1 MSPTGAAIMGAFGAV
16 WWTIGVSTNGRAAVP
31 LYGVGLVIAAAIIVT
46 AWRRGSRS
54 RSQSPGE
61 ARRQGRLVGVASAVE
76 GVLIFLAV
84 NVLVNIKRP
93 DLIAPVGAIIVGLH
107 FLPLARWLPARLYYA
122 TAALLTLCGVAGF
135 FVADA
140 KARIVLVS
148 LGAASVLWLTC
159 GAVLM
164 MSGETG

>member
-61 ARRQGRLVGVASAVE
+61 ARRQGRLVGVASAS
-76 GVLIFLAV
+76 
-84 NVLVNIKRP
+84 R
-93 DLIAPVGAIIVGLH
+93 
-107 FLPLARWLPARLYYA
+107 
-122 TAALLTLCGVAGF
+122 
-135 FVADA
+135 
-140 KARIVLVS
+140 
-148 LGAASVLWLTC
+148 AS
-159 GAVLM
+159 
-164 MSGETG
+164 